1 MGTLCVFS
9 RGCYATECLLLLG
22 ETRAFHRHDIQEE
35 MPDMV
40 GSAA

>member
-9 RGCYATECLLLLG
+9 RGCYATECLG